1 MAEQNGD
8 PRVRLSRG
16 LGSRTDEFDETYR
29 QLRTAIKPRD
39 RIEEMYA
46 EDLAHSGLQTATV
59 HRAASQF
66 VAMRWLEALHA
77 HLVRH
82 RPVMSDAD
90 RVALI
95 ERWSGGNP
103 DARAEVAAL
112 LEEAGLTELNIEAEA
127 MIASLPTLIALEQ
140 LQSSK
145 GARRDKALAGLA
157 FYRRMQ
163 AQEQLLARECRKNLA
178 PEALSLR
185 KPPTDEQ

>member
-1 MAEQNGD
+1 
-8 PRVRLSRG
+8 
-16 LGSRTDEFDETYR
+16 
-29 QLRTAIKPRD
+29 
-39 RIEEMYA
+39 
-46 EDLAHSGLQTATV
+46 
-59 HRAASQF
+59 
-66 VAMRWLEALHA
+66 
-77 HLVRH
+77 
-82 RPVMSDAD
+82 MSDAD

-112 LEEAGLTELNIEAEA
+112 LEEAGLTELNIEADA
-127 MIASLPTLIALEQ
+127 MITSLPTLIALEQ

-145 GARRDKALAGLA
+145 GTRRDKALAGLA